1 MVESCMSDRKLPG
14 CKFESPSRFIKPG
27 IVESGTN
34 LIQPTKGLK
43 GSSSNKIEG
52 FMTKSCAIAP
62 SNSLLKTLIAVTKP
76 CRTAIA
82 VRQISLIKR

>member
-52 FMTKSCAIAP
+52 FMTKSCAIA
-62 SNSLLKTLIAVTKP
+62 LLEVL
-76 CRTAIA
+76 
-82 VRQISLIKR
+82 LIKPERLTKSIN

>member
-14 CKFESPSRFIKPG
+14 CKFESPSRFIKPR
-27 IVESGTN
+27 IVQSATN
-34 LIQPTKGLK
+34 LIQSTKALK